1 MPIYEYRCLDE
12 GHTFEVLQKMADP
25 PLEQCQECQGPV
37 IRVISTSVRLRNAG
51 IHVFDRQTGRDILH
65 DD

>member
-12 GHTFEVLQKMADP
+12 GHTFEALQKMGDP
-25 PLEQCQECQGPV
+25 PLQECEVCQGPV
-37 IRVISTSVRLRNAG
+37 TRVISVSNRPRNAG
-51 IHVFDRQTGRDILH
+51 IYVFDRKTGRDILH